1 MRVVLPAALAATL
14 LVSACSMARE
24 DDDKPTV
31 AAPEVEDLE
40 AAWQVDVE
48 GLYRDADTGRG
59 DGIWVGADRVALIA
73 TDAVTVVDAASG
85 TTTGTIELPG
95 QVCTVSPDVNADGI
109 GVVIVGRRARGGGAP
124 CNAARAVAVDLADA
138 TTLWTR
144 PVRERV
150 YLRSIGVGERSVA
163 VADAGAGAQ
172 RLRLSDGKRLPDIEG
187 TKSSTNGTTVVAAS
201 ADYRSLGV
209 HDQDSGRLLHTVEVP
224 DVYDVAEIL
233 PGAEPAVVAVNGPDG
248 FALVDLAGR
257 KPRPVGRAIDSS
269 YPRFERLTS
278 IDGTA
283 VLQYGKSSVVGRWNP
298 STRTLDTIPALDD
311 GESLVGVYDDRLVTT
326 LSSANPLAPG
336 AVVRLIDPADPA
348 DPLVLGTI
356 PESIGSFFGTA
367 TSAVAGDLL
376 IGEVQGGVAAFRLSD
391 DGTPTSRFV
400 AAAPAGEVTAR
411 QVADLC
417 TGITPEA
424 LGILGY
430 REAEGVPATC
440 TFSHQSAD
448 NRGDFILQVH
458 AYALEAGDGKTAD
471 EIAHATFANTSDG
484 DSAQGIGPFDPVLG
498 LGDEAA
504 IGTGMR
510 TLVVRVD
517 NAVVHLYLNDLSGG
531 PRKTGVRREALEA
544 IARDLLAE
552 LERRRG

>member
-14 LVSACSMARE
+14 LLSACSTAHE
-24 DDDKPTV
+24 DDGPEV

-40 AAWQVDVE
+40 TAWQVDVE

-59 DGIWVGADRVALIA
+59 DGIWVGTDRVALIT
-73 TDAVTVVDAASG
+73 TDSVTVLDTADG
-85 TTTGTIELPG
+85 TTTGTIDLPG
-95 QVCTVSPDVNADGI
+95 QVCAVAPDVNADGI
-109 GVVIVGRRARGGGAP
+109 GVVVVGRRARGGGAP

-150 YLRSIGVGERSVA
+150 YLGSIGVGEKTVA

-172 RLRLSDGKRLPDIEG
+172 RLRLSDGKRLPDVAG
-187 TKSSTNGTTVVAAS
+187 TKSSANGATIVAAGD
-201 ADYRSLGV
+201 DYTSLAV
-209 HDQDSGRLLHTVEVP
+209 HDQDSGRLLTTVTVP

-233 PGAEPAVVAVNGPDG
+233 PGAEPPVVAVNGPDG

-257 KPRPVGRAIDSS
+257 EPRPVGRAIDSS
-269 YPRFERLTS
+269 YPRFERVTS
-278 IDGTA
+278 LDGTA

-298 STRTLDTIPALDD
+298 DTRTLDTIPALDE
-311 GESLVGVYDDRLVTT
+311 GESLVGAYDGRLVTT
-326 LSSANPLAPG
+326 ISSGNPLAPG
-336 AVVRLIDPADPA
+336 AVVRLVDPADPA
-348 DPLVLGTI
+348 DPLVLGTV
-356 PESIGSFFGTA
+356 PESISSFFGTA

-376 IGEVQGGVAAFRLSD
+376 IGEVEGGVAAFRLPG

-400 AAAPAGEVTAR
+400 AAAPEGEVTAR
-411 QVADLC
+411 ETADLC
-417 TGITPEA
+417 TGIAPDS

-430 REAEGVPATC
+430 RETEGVPATC
-440 TFSHQSAD
+440 TFSHQTAD
-448 NRGDFILQVH
+448 SRGDFILQVN
-458 AYALEAGDGKTAD
+458 AYALQAGDGKTAD
-471 EIAHATFANTSDG
+471 EIAHATFANTAEG
-484 DSAQGIGPFDPVLG
+484 DTARDVEPFDPVPG

-504 IGTGMR
+504 IGAGMR
-510 TLVVRVD
+510 ILVVRVD
-517 NAVVHLYLNDLSGG
+517 NAVVHLHLNDLSGG
-531 PRKTGVRREALEA
+531 PRKPGVRRAALEA